1 MISGHQDINVQLD
14 VCAGYLCVNTIMI
27 MHFIILIII
36 KIKPKYK
43 SSLLRFVVQ
52 SSTGRH
58 QMVLYFLHQ
67 THVPFSVLSVQVQ
80 TFKSHICTYI
90 FKQECCH
97 NYSILRPDYYMI
109 LLPKYVQLCILAQ
122 LHVSSRIKRL
132 ES

>member
-1 MISGHQDINVQLD
+1 MSGHQDINVQLD
-14 VCAGYLCVNTIMI
+14 VCAGHLCVNTIMI
-27 MHFIILIII
+27 MHSSII
-36 KIKPKYK
+36 KNINHLCYA
-43 SSLLRFVVQ
+43 SLCNLALED
-52 SSTGRH
+52 H

-67 THVPFSVLSVQVQ
+67 TRVPFS
-80 TFKSHICTYI
+80 HIRTYI

-97 NYSILRPDYYMI
+97 NYSIMRPDYYMI